1 MSTSDAT
8 SRTFPFLLAG
18 SIALVA
24 GLGLG
29 CSKGPSEAPS
39 AEPAEAAAPQSVALD
54 AGQMQAAGIEIV
66 TVARALPLREVALT
80 GAAAYDETRTARIS
94 SRISGRVIRLLKDF
108 GSTVRRG
115 DAVCILDSPELGEA
129 QSEYLTRLAEYRVV
143 KQSAERARRLVEK
156 KAISQGEF
164 LEREGALRRAE
175 AALGFAENRL
185 HLFDMAEADIRRLG
199 ESLRDDTSLHGI
211 VSPELTVH
219 SPIAGT
225 VTRLEVSRGEVVDRL
240 QTLLVVS
247 DLTSL
252 WVWLD
257 VYEKDLAGI
266 RKGQT
271 VDITAEAIPG
281 ETFQGTI
288 DFIGEVEPQTRA
300 ARVRVRLNNP
310 GERLLPGMF
319 VRATVAVPAARKAL
333 VVPREAVQDVE
344 GRSVVFMEKG
354 TGRFE
359 PVPVTVAGAFDGQV
373 EIAKG
378 LKEGD
383 RIAARGAFTLKG
395 ELLKDELG
403 EEE

>member
-1 MSTSDAT
+1 
-8 SRTFPFLLAG
+8 
-18 SIALVA
+18 
-24 GLGLG
+24 
-29 CSKGPSEAPS
+29 
-39 AEPAEAAAPQSVALD
+39 
-54 AGQMQAAGIEIV
+54 
-66 TVARALPLREVALT
+66 
-80 GAAAYDETRTARIS
+80 
-94 SRISGRVIRLLKDF
+94 
-108 GSTVRRG
+108 
-115 DAVCILDSPELGEA
+115 
-129 QSEYLTRLAEYRVV
+129 
-143 KQSAERARRLVEK
+143 
-156 KAISQGEF
+156 
-164 LEREGALRRAE
+164 
-175 AALGFAENRL
+175 
-185 HLFDMAEADIRRLG
+185 
-199 ESLRDDTSLHGI
+199 
-211 VSPELTVH
+211 
-219 SPIAGT
+219 

-266 RKGQT
+266 RTGQT
-271 VDITAEAIPG
+271 VDITAEAIPE

-354 TGRFE
+354 KGRFE
-359 PVPVTVAGAFDGQV
+359 PVPVTVAGTFDGQV

-378 LKEGD
+378 LAEGD

>member
-1 MSTSDAT
+1 MITPTNRKLS
-8 SRTFPFLLAG
+8 LLIFAG
-18 SIALVA
+18 SLALAV
-24 GLGLG
+24 GLGLA
-29 CSKGPSEAPS
+29 CSPAPPEPPQ
-39 AEPAEAAAPQSVALD
+39 AEHAVETGLQFVKLD
-54 AGQMQAAGIEIV
+54 AARMVAAGIQVITV
-66 TVARALPLREVALT
+66 TKTLPQREVGLT

-94 SRISGRVIRLLKDF
+94 SRISGRVIDLLKDF
-108 GSTVRRG
+108 GSSVRSG
-115 DAVCILDSPELGEA
+115 DAVCVLDSPELGEA
-129 QSEYLTRLAEYRVV
+129 QAEYLSRLAEYRVV
-143 KQSAERARRLVEK
+143 KKSAERARRLVEN

-175 AALGFAENRL
+175 AALAFAENRL
-185 HLFDMAEADIRRLG
+185 HLFDMKEADIRHLG
-199 ESLRDDTSLHGI
+199 ESLREDSSLHGV
-211 VSPELTVH
+211 VSPELTVR

-247 DLTSL
+247 DLKSL
-252 WVWLD
+252 WAWLD

-271 VDITAEAIPG
+271 VAIVAEALPG
-281 ETFQGTI
+281 DTFNGKI

-300 ARVRVRLNNP
+300 ARVRVRLANP
-310 GERLLPGMF
+310 EERLLPGMF
-319 VRATVAVPAARKAL
+319 VRATVDVPASREAL
-333 VVPREAVQDVE
+333 VVPREAVQDIE
-344 GRSVVFMEKG
+344 GRSVLFRETG
-354 TGRFE
+354 PGRFE
-359 PVPVTVAGAFDGQV
+359 PVPITVSGAFDGQL